1 MKSYAVA
8 ILVAAPALALAC
20 SSSSEVGVSSPDAGA
35 LAPGASPPGSED
47 GDLGDGPNAS
57 PTNLIPIVKLP
68 DGGTQ
73 EIDPD
78 AGVEIEVPP
87 YATKVVSF
95 APGKCAGFGNA
106 KLPNVVLGPPVGGG
120 EEKGSTDVVS
130 LGTGGEIVLSFE
142 PNVLV
147 DGPGVDLLVFENAF
161 YANGADKPFAEIA
174 EVSVSEDG
182 VTWHT
187 FPCTATEY
195 PWGACAG
202 WHTVSKEDSSSLDP
216 EKVGGDPFDLHDI
229 GVTRAKFVRIVDKGG
244 MACNP
249 VNNPKTNGFDLD
261 AIAALHVSK

>member
-1 MKSYAVA
+1 MPRLLFSLLALLA
-8 ILVAAPALALAC
+8 ILLPAAHAQDATPPSAGSFQITFDPTHQPTAYTGRVYIVLAQGSRGEPRAQM
-20 SSSSEVGVSSPDAGA
+20 GNWFSPPQVLSLDVKDIR
-35 LAPGASPPGSED
+35 PGAS
-47 GDLGDGPNAS
+47 A
-57 PTNLIPIVKLP
+57 
-68 DGGTQ
+68 
-73 EIDPD
+73 
-78 AGVEIEVPP
+78 
-87 YATKVVSF
+87 VV
-95 APGKCAGFGNA
+95 
-106 KLPNVVLGPPVGGG
+106 
-120 EEKGSTDVVS
+120 
-130 LGTGGEIVLSFE
+130 
-142 PNVLV
+142 
-147 DGPGVDLLVFENAF
+147 
-161 YANGADKPFAEIA
+161 GADALAFPKPFAEIA